1 MIAFYIHFS
10 KRKEKK
16 DIFFEKKCSAGVTFP
31 LLSRHL
37 YRNDARDQFPT
48 RYIAAEK

>member
-1 MIAFYIHFS
+1 MFQQA
-10 KRKEKK
+10 KRKK
-16 DIFFEKKCSAGVTFP
+16 DIFFEKNAVQVCVTFP

>member
-1 MIAFYIHFS
+1 MCAS
-10 KRKEKK
+10 ASEKK
-16 DIFFEKKCSAGVTFP
+16 KEYFFEKKCSAGVTFP